1 MIKKLAKTALCALF
15 LVLTCIVISI
25 PAFAEAQYKVDK
37 TLRANFTETTYRGI
51 LLTHWDSVD
60 SKTQLTA
67 YQLIRESFVQDMK
80 PTMDTMMSAINDAVS
95 NGKNK
100 SLLAVYTE
108 IATKMANYKQ
118 KMYSNSV
125 YSSSESKDTITDELR
140 AKSAFISDL
149 YSLPLYHWNRE
160 VMQEVNLSSNTPSYL
175 NFLVNNTW
183 YSVPVGYKGNTDFL
197 TVIRAAEIEAL
208 NEYSYSVYEVKSGT
222 DKLLAISDSLKL
234 DDKGNLSL
242 QYYVNP
248 LMGVCKVNNIE
259 GTALKSDKSVSD
271 YIKHYYTVKIT
282 TDTAKKKVIYTLS
295 YTSSASGTIN
305 NSYATQNHKKY
316 GDTSFYYN
324 KGYDFSTDKG
334 ILSIAGKTP
343 WLMQSCYYADSANG
357 KWREYRARINPTYLE
372 WLVGHY
378 YNGWENGGL
387 YSSSDSSLSFVP
399 TFRRLDS
406 SISTG
411 KVFINTVVPVT
422 YISQW
427 NTTAKAGIYSY
438 MQKNADSSKYYYSPL
453 GTVGIVGKGVSE
465 PELGW
470 RYSNALQISSL
481 PSNLTTTLK
490 YRYNSLDAK
499 TVTSTEYKLYIDN
512 VYTSCNTKPD
522 RKTVYYNLSTGK
534 YYTYNEKSV
543 LGLSN
548 ATLSVYR
555 AEGKDYF
562 DKSLCYTSA
571 TNSGTPRVPTAI
583 LDTLMS
589 YDEITFANT
598 GKIQL
603 MYANYTC
610 GTDELPYLKFKS
622 NKNSILVQHGS
633 MRTVAV
639 ATEFLEAVHY
649 ADSKSSANI
658 NLTTVAPVTTGRSL
672 SFKLDNLK
680 SIDMFSGNQ
689 AVTYNKAAA
698 SDAVGSH
705 YSQNK
710 ISLSDA
716 TSQNITYWALATPEG
731 ISLIAGANSY
741 TASGLL
747 NWLQTDYASEYMSK
761 YTTYTSATASEL
773 YNKLTSKDIS
783 FSNKGNKDLIS
794 RYMEIEQE
802 LKSKTQTGV
811 LHVIFTSVSFVGI
824 LMIVYAILLVIA
836 YFLDIFNVFSDI
848 SILYLITFGGCRA
861 VSNLKDIDRFGLST
875 SKKYKYLSLRG
886 VIVRWCICTLLGI
899 ALISSSQIY
908 SWIMMLY
915 YNLSGFFGI

>member
-1 MIKKLAKTALCALF
+1 
-15 LVLTCIVISI
+15 
-25 PAFAEAQYKVDK
+25 
-37 TLRANFTETTYRGI
+37 
-51 LLTHWDSVD
+51 
-60 SKTQLTA
+60 
-67 YQLIRESFVQDMK
+67 
-80 PTMDTMMSAINDAVS
+80 
-95 NGKNK
+95 
-100 SLLAVYTE
+100 
-108 IATKMANYKQ
+108 
-118 KMYSNSV
+118 
-125 YSSSESKDTITDELR
+125 
-140 AKSAFISDL
+140 
-149 YSLPLYHWNRE
+149 
-160 VMQEVNLSSNTPSYL
+160 
-175 NFLVNNTW
+175 
-183 YSVPVGYKGNTDFL
+183 
-197 TVIRAAEIEAL
+197 
-208 NEYSYSVYEVKSGT
+208 
-222 DKLLAISDSLKL
+222 
-234 DDKGNLSL
+234 
-242 QYYVNP
+242 
-248 LMGVCKVNNIE
+248 
-259 GTALKSDKSVSD
+259 
-271 YIKHYYTVKIT
+271 
-282 TDTAKKKVIYTLS
+282 
-295 YTSSASGTIN
+295 
-305 NSYATQNHKKY
+305 
-316 GDTSFYYN
+316 
-324 KGYDFSTDKG
+324 
-334 ILSIAGKTP
+334 
-343 WLMQSCYYADSANG
+343 
-357 KWREYRARINPTYLE
+357 
-372 WLVGHY
+372 
-378 YNGWENGGL
+378 
-387 YSSSDSSLSFVP
+387 
-399 TFRRLDS
+399 
-406 SISTG
+406 
-411 KVFINTVVPVT
+411 
-422 YISQW
+422 
-427 NTTAKAGIYSY
+427 
-438 MQKNADSSKYYYSPL
+438 
-453 GTVGIVGKGVSE
+453 
-465 PELGW
+465 
-470 RYSNALQISSL
+470 
-481 PSNLTTTLK
+481 
-490 YRYNSLDAK
+490 
-499 TVTSTEYKLYIDN
+499 
-512 VYTSCNTKPD
+512 
-522 RKTVYYNLSTGK
+522 
-534 YYTYNEKSV
+534 
-543 LGLSN
+543 
-548 ATLSVYR
+548 
-555 AEGKDYF
+555 
-562 DKSLCYTSA
+562 
-571 TNSGTPRVPTAI
+571 
-583 LDTLMS
+583 
-589 YDEITFANT
+589 
-598 GKIQL
+598 
-603 MYANYTC
+603 
-610 GTDELPYLKFKS
+610 
-622 NKNSILVQHGS
+622 

-802 LKSKTQTGV
+802 LKSQTQTGV